1 MSVHNPRIQ
10 KLNCMS
16 KIWTD
21 HSSAKGFN
29 EDNSKFEDNDDVG
42 K

>member
-1 MSVHNPRIQ
+1 
-10 KLNCMS
+10 MS